1 MYEIYIERKAERD
14 LKKLELD
21 IFHRVISNIK
31 TLSKNP
37 KPPGSRKITGSKN
50 DWRVRVGNYRIIY
63 EVDDRAKTV
72 KVMRIRHRRDVY
84 R

>member
-1 MYEIYIERKAERD
+1 VYEIYIERKAERD

-21 IFHRVISNIK
+21 IFHRIILNIK

-50 DWRVRVGNYRIIY
+50 DWRIRVGNYRIIY

>member
-21 IFHRVISNIK
+21 IFHRIILNIK

-50 DWRVRVGNYRIIY
+50 DWRIRVGNYRIIY